1 MLEETCLRVS
11 VTSAIAELS
20 LIALKYLQKEH
31 HPLMLRSNMVQLQA
45 QEHTQVLIGIVP
57 GGGISYI
64 SKAWGGRASDKV
76 ITRQCGLLEDLDS
89 GDGVMADRGFD
100 IAADLTPLGVKLYM
114 PAFKGSHRDQLTANE
129 VVSTKRLAE
138 VRIHVERAIGRLKQF
153 HILDDVV
160 PVTMKDTAEQIVT
173 VCGYLT
179 NFMPPLC

>member
-1 MLEETCLRVS
+1 MPESFSNFSDCRVVIDCTEIFTERAS
-11 VTSAIAELS
+11 S
-20 LIALKYLQKEH
+20 LDAQKQTWSNYKHRNTLKF
-31 HPLMLRSNMVQLQA
+31 
-45 QEHTQVLIGIVP
+45 LIGIVP